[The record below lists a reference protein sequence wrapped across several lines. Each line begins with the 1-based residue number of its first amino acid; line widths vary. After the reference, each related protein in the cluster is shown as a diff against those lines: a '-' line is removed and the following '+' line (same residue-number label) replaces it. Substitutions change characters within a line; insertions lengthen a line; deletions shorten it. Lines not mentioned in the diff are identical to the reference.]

1 VQDTIFERAIPIELI
16 HDNPYNS
23 RKCYDESEIRSLADS
38 ILKVGLLNPIKVRQA
53 ASGFELVHG
62 HRRVRA
68 ARLLEWDSIQATVG
82 SFSDQELLLIS
93 LIENLERRDLSDYEK
108 AIAFRRMHDEFGK
121 TEEEIGGLV
130 GLSKGA
136 VSNYILMT
144 RLFDEERLAADA
156 SLARALYSVSEHHS
170 RYLGKIGN
178 LDERAKMLKFVV
190 SENLSVRDL
199 QRMSLRLKSWFI
211 PAQNPVTYRHGGR
224 KGDSNGGPEDSLEI
238 RNLLLAEFALPKK
251 GDFESFASFHAF
263 DQGFSIYSD
272 FPPFRRIVGA
282 KAIEKERD
290 WFDSIAPHL
299 TARVRDLRIQFFA
312 DTALATLYVDQKG
325 RVEGQRVKEVLRGTV
340 LFAKHP
346 EGWRIVHEHWSALE

>member
-1 VQDTIFERAIPIELI
+1 VQDAVFEGAIPIDLI
-16 HDNPYNS
+16 RDNPYNS

-68 ARLLEWDSIQATVG
+68 ARLLEWDSIQGTIC
-82 SFSDQELLLIS
+82 SFSDEQLLLIS
-93 LIENLERRDLSDYEK
+93 LIENLERKDLSDYEK

-121 TEEEIGGLV
+121 TEEEIGGSV

-144 RLFDEERLAADA
+144 RLFDEERLAADP
-156 SLARALYSVSEHHS
+156 SLMRALYSVSEHHS
-170 RYLGKIGN
+170 RYLSKIGN
-178 LDERAKMLKFVV
+178 VDERAKMLKFVV

-199 QRMSLRLKSWFI
+199 QRMALRLKSWFLPEQNL
-211 PAQNPVTYRHGGR
+211 PAYRRGGR
-224 KGDSNGGPEDSLEI
+224 KDDHSGGAEDALEI
-238 RNLLLAEFALPKK
+238 RTLLLAEFALPKK

-272 FPPFRRIVGA
+272 FPPFKRIIGSR
-282 KAIEKERD
+282 AIEKERD

-299 TARVRDLRIQFFA
+299 TARLRDLRIQFFA

-325 RVEGQRVKEVLRGTV
+325 RVAGQRVKEILRGTV

>member
-1 VQDTIFERAIPIELI
+1 MQDVTYERAVPLDLI
-16 HDNPYNS
+16 RDNPYNS
-23 RKCYDESEIRSLADS
+23 RSYYDESEIRSLADS

-53 ASGFELVHG
+53 DSGFELVHG

-82 SFSDQELLLIS
+82 AYSDEELLLVS
-93 LIENLERRDLSDYEK
+93 LIENLERKDLSDYEK

-121 TEEEIGGLV
+121 TEEEIGELV

-144 RLFDEERLAADA
+144 RLFDEERLASDP
-156 SLARALYSVSEHHS
+156 SLRRAMYSVSEHHS
-170 RYLGKIGN
+170 RYLSKIGN
-178 LDERAKMLKFVV
+178 TDDRARMLKFVV
-190 SENLSVRDL
+190 AESLSVRDL
-199 QRMSLRLKSWFI
+199 QRMALRLKSWFV
-211 PAQNPVTYRHGGR
+211 PEENVLQYRRGERRNGH
-224 KGDSNGGPEDSLEI
+224 NGGPADVLEI
-238 RNLLLAEFALPKK
+238 HNLLLAEFALPKR
-251 GDFESFASFHAF
+251 GDFDSFASFHAF

-282 KAIEKERD
+282 KAVEKEKD
-290 WFDSIAPHL
+290 WFDTIAPHL
-299 TARVRDLRIQFFA
+299 TVRIRDLQIQFFA

-325 RVEGQRVKEVLRGTV
+325 RVKGQRVKEVLRGTV

-346 EGWRIVHEHWSALE
+346 DGWRIVHEHWSALE